1 MLARTSPRRL
11 AQSIV
16 AMGLIAV
23 LLGLPLAVDYK
34 TTLETI
40 YRATSS
46 APRAEDALVASEVIV
61 LAPALGVELQNARI
75 STLGV
80 FGVPHDQRMRHLV
93 IDGGRIVVD
102 LVAPKATTEVI
113 QEGLAPRSVAARISA
128 MDYDSILVRRGQID
142 FPTGL
147 GRRLQ
152 VQNVIAEVTSSR
164 RGHWTIEGSGE
175 VNGRDIKFSGRWSP
189 QIERSGVLQT
199 PLSFQFES
207 NLLSASFEGHLD
219 TVDGP
224 RLQGAGMVQ
233 ARKLRAMAR
242 WFGLPVAVSGDL
254 TGAHVAGTIEWS
266 KSVLSFTSANVK
278 LDGNEASGSLTL
290 KTGGPRPVIEGT
302 LAFRQF
308 DLARYIK
315 TVMGDPIASEAPSD
329 RPSLKLQS
337 LLAVVDADLRLSAGK
352 VVAPLVET
360 GRAAIT
366 IGLRQGKLRAELAEL
381 EIEGGHARGGIVIDA
396 TSDAPRLGLRGSLVD
411 VDPGRIFSHHL
422 KRTPVFGRADIS
434 LDVTGAGATL
444 PVILAGMSG
453 KGSFKL
459 AQGGRLGLDLKTL
472 VHSAQTTQIVGW
484 SAAGKGMTQLDQFEG
499 RFTLANGGVTLET
512 MLARSGASAWIGG
525 GKIDLAE
532 RLLDLAIVLQPPTA
546 TEAAATGRDSLAIRG
561 SWSDPAISFLRVP
574 GAPPVSIGAGP
585 QPTATPAQP
594 VRN

>member
-1 MLARTSPRRL
+1 MLARFSTRRL
-11 AQSIV
+11 TQSLV
-16 AMGLIAV
+16 AAGLFAV
-23 LLGLPLAVDYK
+23 LLGLPLALDYK

-40 YRATSS
+40 YRATAS
-46 APRAEDALVASEVIV
+46 APRADDAQVTSEVIV
-61 LAPALGVELQNARI
+61 LAPALGVELHTARI

-93 IDGGRIVVD
+93 VDGGRIVVD
-102 LVAPKATTEVI
+102 LIAPKSAAEVVKD
-113 QEGLAPRSVAARISA
+113 GLTPRSVAARISA
-128 MDYDSILVRRGQID
+128 MDYDSVLVRRGQID
-142 FPTGL
+142 IPTGL
-147 GRRLQ
+147 GRRVQ

-164 RGHWTIEGSGE
+164 RGHWSIEGSGAF
-175 VNGRDIKFSGRWSP
+175 NGRNITFSGRWSP
-189 QIERSGVLQT
+189 QIERSGVRLV
-199 PLSFQFES
+199 PLSFQFDS

-224 RLQGAGMVQ
+224 RLQGAGLVQ
-233 ARKLRAMAR
+233 SRKLRAMAR
-242 WFGLPVAVSGDL
+242 WFGLPVAMSGDL
-254 TGAHVAGTIEWS
+254 MGGHVAGAVEWS
-266 KSVLSFTSANVK
+266 KSMLSFTSANVK

-308 DLARYIK
+308 ELARYIRSV
-315 TVMGDPIASEAPSD
+315 TGDTPGSD
-329 RPSLKLQS
+329 VTSDLLPVKLQS

-360 GRAAIT
+360 GRAALT
-366 IGLRQGKLRAELAEL
+366 IGLRHGKLQAEIAEL

-396 TSDAPRLGLRGSLVD
+396 NSDTPRLGLRGNLVD

-434 LDVTGAGATL
+434 FDVTGAGATL
-444 PVILAGMSG
+444 PVILAALTG

-472 VHSAQTTQIVGW
+472 VLAAQTTQIVGW
-484 SAAGKGMTQLDQFEG
+484 SAAGKGMTNLDQFEG
-499 RFTLANGGVTLET
+499 RFTLANGGVTLDT
-512 MLARSGASAWIGG
+512 MLARSGTMTWVGG
-525 GKIDLAE
+525 GKVDLAE
-532 RLLDLAIVLQPPTA
+532 RLLDLAIVLQPPSA
-546 TEAAATGRDSLAIRG
+546 TEAATTGRDSLAIRG
-561 SWSDPAISFLRVP
+561 SWSDPAISFMRVP

-585 QPTATPAQP
+585 QSTATPTQQ